1 MNLSKD
7 LMAASSTPL
16 VLGIIAEGET
26 YGYEIVKRVEQ
37 LSGGALNWTDGMLYP
52 LLHRLEQQGVLES
65 RWRVASDT
73 GRKRKY
79 YAITELGRRT
89 LQEQQQQWQL
99 INAALNRIWHDMTLN
114 PQRSDDNGCQP
125 A

>member
-16 VLGIIAEGET
+16 VLGILADGES
-26 YGYEIVKRVEQ
+26 YGYDIAKRVEQ

-52 LLHRLEQQGVLES
+52 LLHRLEQQGLLEA
-65 RWRVASDT
+65 RWRVADS

-79 YAITELGRRT
+79 YALTEQGMNSLR
-89 LQEQQQQWQL
+89 EQRHQWQL
-99 INAALNRIWHDMTLN
+99 ITQTLNRVW
-114 PQRSDDNGCQP
+114 DDTQQLQGADGHGQF

>member
-7 LMAASSTPL
+7 LMAASSTPM
-16 VLGIIAEGET
+16 VLGILADGES
-26 YGYEIVKRVEQ
+26 YGYDIAKRVEQ

-52 LLHRLEQQGVLES
+52 LLHRLEQQGLLEAF
-65 RWRVASDT
+65 WRVADS

-79 YAITELGRRT
+79 YGLTELGQRSLR
-89 LQEQQQQWQL
+89 EQQQQWQL
-99 INAALNRIWHDMTLN
+99 ITQTLSRIWNDTHQQAGAL
-114 PQRSDDNGCQP
+114 SDGQF

>member
-16 VLGIIAEGET
+16 VLGILAEGES
-26 YGYEIVKRVEQ
+26 YGYDIAKRVEQ

-52 LLHRLEQQGVLES
+52 LLHRLEQQGLLEA
-65 RWRVASDT
+65 RWRVADS

-79 YAITELGRRT
+79 YALTEQGLASLR
-89 LQEQQQQWQL
+89 EQQQQWQL
-99 INAALNRIWHDMTLN
+99 ISQTLNRIWHDM
-114 PQRSDDNGCQP
+114 QQP
-125 A
+125 GAAHGQFA

>member
-16 VLGIIAEGET
+16 VLAIIAEGET
-26 YGYEIVKRVEQ
+26 YGYEIVKRVED
-37 LSGGALNWTDGMLYP
+37 LSGGALTWTDGMMYP
-52 LLHRLEQQGVLES
+52 LLHRLEHQGYLRS
-65 RWRVASDT
+65 LWRVADT

-79 YAITELGRRT
+79 YAITPAGK
-89 LQEQQQQWQL
+89 QVIVEQRQQWEL
-99 INAALNRIWHDMTLN
+99 VNEALNKVWKEFNEKM
-114 PQRSDDNGCQP
+114 QGSDDHGYQP

>member
-16 VLGIIAEGET
+16 VLGILADGES
-26 YGYEIVKRVEQ
+26 YGYDIAKKVEQ

-52 LLHRLEQQGVLES
+52 LLHRLEQQGFLEA
-65 RWRVASDT
+65 RWRVAES

-79 YAITELGRRT
+79 YALTDLGKRSLR
-89 LQEQQQQWQL
+89 EQQQQWQL
-99 INAALNRIWHDMTLN
+99 ITQTLSRIWNNT
-114 PQRSDDNGCQP
+114 QQP
-125 A
+125 AGALRDGHFA

>member
-16 VLGIIAEGET
+16 VLGIIADGES
-26 YGYEIVKRVEQ
+26 YGYEIVKRVEE
-37 LSGGALNWTDGMLYP
+37 LSGGALNWTDGMMYP
-52 LLHRLEQQGVLES
+52 LLHRLEKQGYLQANWHMAE
-65 RWRVASDT
+65 T

-79 YAITELGRRT
+79 YAITPAGHQFLA
-89 LQEQQQQWQL
+89 QQQQQWQV
-99 INAALNRIWHDMTLN
+99 INKTLSRIWDEMKDINHRSHD
-114 PQRSDDNGCQP
+114 DGFQP

>member
-26 YGYEIVKRVEQ
+26 YGYEIVKRVEE
-37 LSGGALNWTDGMLYP
+37 LSGGVLSWTDGMMYP
-52 LLHRLEQQGVLES
+52 LLHRLEKQGYLQANWHIAE
-65 RWRVASDT
+65 T

-79 YAITELGRRT
+79 YAITPSGRQFLT
-89 LQEQQQQWQL
+89 VQQQQWQV
-99 INAALNRIWHDMTLN
+99 INQTLNRVWDEMKDFN
-114 PQRSDDNGCQP
+114 QWSNNDGFQP

>member
-16 VLGIIAEGET
+16 VLGILADGES
-26 YGYEIVKRVEQ
+26 YGYDIAKRVEQ

-52 LLHRLEQQGVLES
+52 LLHRLEQQGLLAA
-65 RWRVASDT
+65 RWRVADS

-79 YAITELGRRT
+79 YALTEQGMNSLR
-89 LQEQQQQWQL
+89 EQRHQWQL
-99 INAALNRIWHDMTLN
+99 ITQTLS
-114 PQRSDDNGCQP
+114 RVWDDAQQVQGVDGHGQF

>member
-16 VLGIIAEGET
+16 VLGILADGES
-26 YGYEIVKRVEQ
+26 YGYDIAKRVEQ

-52 LLHRLEQQGVLES
+52 LLHRLEQQGLLEA
-65 RWRVASDT
+65 RWRVADS

-79 YAITELGRRT
+79 YGLTELGQRSLRH
-89 LQEQQQQWQL
+89 QQQQWQL
-99 INAALNRIWHDMTLN
+99 ITQTLSRIWNDTHQQTGAL
-114 PQRSDDNGCQP
+114 SDGHF

>member
-7 LMAASSTPL
+7 LMAASSTPI
-16 VLGIIAEGET
+16 VLGVIAEGET

-37 LSGGALNWTDGMLYP
+37 LSGGILTWTDGMMYP
-52 LLHRLEQQGVLES
+52 LLHRLEKQGYLVA
-65 RWRVASDT
+65 RWRLADS

-79 YAITELGRRT
+79 YAITDLGQQAI
-89 LQEQQQQWQL
+89 LEQRQQWQV
-99 INAALNRIWHDMTLN
+99 INNALNTLWNN
-114 PQRSDDNGCQP
+114 PYDFQP

>member
-7 LMAASSTPL
+7 LIAASSTPL

-26 YGYEIVKRVEQ
+26 YGYEIVKRVEA
-37 LSGGALNWTDGMLYP
+37 LSGGTMNWTDGMLYP
-52 LLHRLEQQGVLES
+52 LLHRLEQQGLLVS
-65 RWRVASDT
+65 RWGAAADT

-79 YAITELGRRT
+79 YSVTALGQQT
-89 LQEQQQQWQL
+89 LSEQRQQWQV
-99 INAALNRIWHDMTLN
+99 INAALNRIWHDQA
-114 PQRSDDNGCQP
+114 QRGEHDYVP